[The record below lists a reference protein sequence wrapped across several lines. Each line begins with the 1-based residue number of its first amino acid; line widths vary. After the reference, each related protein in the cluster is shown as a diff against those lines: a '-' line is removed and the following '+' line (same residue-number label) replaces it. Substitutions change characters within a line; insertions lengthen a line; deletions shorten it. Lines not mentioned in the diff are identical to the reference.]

1 MFFLVKTLFCVQE
14 FVWHFSMIFEIRLL
28 PLDLAWL
35 WPIPLETKG
44 YLIGN
49 LTVQPSPRSFGT
61 VAVLRNSDEKPFAWQ
76 FWVQIVIL
84 QLAAIRP
91 AGYLSCFSYLN

>member
-61 VAVLRNSDEKPFAWQ
+61 VAVLPE
-76 FWVQIVIL
+76 L
-84 QLAAIRP
+84 
-91 AGYLSCFSYLN
+91 